1 MMQHGGHSG
10 WRWKVPEDISG
21 LKCLSSAIICTFYI
35 VYINHKSIPWI
46 CSYSLEEE
54 IELLSA
60 IYIHELTVESEKER

>member
-1 MMQHGGHSG
+1 MAAIVDGDGRYPKTFLV
-10 WRWKVPEDISG
+10 W
-21 LKCLSSAIICTFYI
+21 KCLSSAIICTFYI

-60 IYIHELTVESEKER
+60 IYIHELTVESEKDR